1 MPVDVTR
8 IESDGGYSR
17 PFTMNEPPLEKT
29 PWYRSYRSQIFAAT
43 FLLVMVMGSILNF
56 IRPAVYRSEAVVLTT
71 VQTELDTAPRDVDLE
86 YVVIQQNLLTG
97 FKLLD
102 ATLKRTAENGIDN
115 RYLPADSFLF
125 ESMLAV
131 SLVPETNLVELSI
144 EGPNAQ
150 VLPVLINGL
159 ITTYSDLRNE
169 AIALTVT
176 NTNESLTEQKLL
188 LEQKILEKRDE
199 IDYYRT
205 EHNILSLAR
214 DENQVY
220 ARLTGLT
227 ESLNKASEEVVTAE
241 ARRDAIHAAL
251 ARGEP
256 VVPASEERSLTAL
269 EVKQQRLQG
278 ELAELDSRY
287 TREYMARRPSM
298 QGVIQQ
304 LADVEKQI
312 KQKISVGKKL
322 VLSQIER
329 EYEAAV
335 IAQQSI
341 QQQLD
346 DHKQT
351 AIEFSAR
358 FAEHEAMKEELLQ
371 LEASSRE
378 LLQRLTSIEIKQQQ
392 RYPQIEV
399 IESGYLP
406 TRSIRPDYWRDTGLL
421 FLLSFFLGLAAI
433 WFYEFVRR
441 SGKDDETSAPVQ
453 PNIFAMTEAR
463 LPSFPT
469 DMLEQASGPVSAL
482 PEPESGPEPEISEL
496 DLYKMDRLLEAADLE
511 TQQVIALLLSGFTLA
526 ELVALSLD
534 NIHGENGEYFVTGS
548 DSRVIQLS
556 AAVANLLEKTEAA
569 PFWLRSN
576 EPCSTEQ
583 LEALISCAAVDAGI
597 ERPIIDS
604 AIIRHSYI
612 SYLIREGIK
621 LSELAKLVGA
631 LSPVKRAEYGKF
643 SPPGA
648 GLTVDQINPVYPAL
662 QNGIAQKE

>member
-8 IESDGGYSR
+8 IGSAGDYSS
-17 PFTMNEPPLEKT
+17 PFTMSQPPLEKT
-29 PWYRSYRSQIFAAT
+29 PWHRSYRSQIFAAT
-43 FLLVMVMGSILNF
+43 FLLVMVVGSILNF
-56 IRPAVYRSEAVVLTT
+56 ARPAIYRSEAVVLTT

-86 YVVIQQNLLTG
+86 YVVIQQKLLTG
-97 FKLLD
+97 LKLLD
-102 ATLKRTAENGIDN
+102 ETLKRAAETGVD
-115 RYLPADSFLF
+115 YHDLPADSFQF

-144 EGPNAQ
+144 EGPHAQ
-150 VLPVLINGL
+150 ALPVLINGL
-159 ITTYSDLRNE
+159 ITTYSELRNE
-169 AIALTVT
+169 AIALSVT

-188 LEQKILEKRDE
+188 LEQKILKKRDD
-199 IDYYRT
+199 IDDYRA

-220 ARLTGLT
+220 ARLGGLT
-227 ESLNKASEEVVTAE
+227 ESLNKASEEVVTAK
-241 ARRDAIHAAL
+241 ARRNAIHAAL

-256 VVPASEERSLTAL
+256 VVPAGEEQSLTVL
-269 EVKQQRLQG
+269 EVTQQRLQG

-298 QGVIQQ
+298 QAVIQQ

-312 KQKISVGKKL
+312 KQKISVGKKR

-346 DHKQT
+346 EHKQK

-378 LLQRLTSIEIKQQQ
+378 LLQRLTSIDIKQQQ

-406 TRSIRPDYWRDTGLL
+406 TRSVRPDYWRDTGLL
-421 FLLSFFLGLAAI
+421 FLVAFFLGLAAI

-441 SGKDDETSAPVQ
+441 SGKDDEPPAPVQ

-463 LPSFPT
+463 LPSYPA
-469 DMLEQASGPVSAL
+469 DLLEQGHRPVSTL
-482 PEPESGPEPEISEL
+482 PEPDSKPEPEEIVEL

-511 TQQVIALLLSGFTLA
+511 TQQVIALVLSGFTLA

-534 NIHGENGEYFVTGS
+534 DIHVENDKYFITGS
-548 DSRVIQLS
+548 DNRVIRLS
-556 AAVANLLEKTEAA
+556 AAVANLLEQTEGA
-569 PFWLRSN
+569 PFWLQKN

-583 LEALISCAAVDAGI
+583 LEALLRCAAVDAGI
-597 ERPIIDS
+597 DRPVIDS
-604 AIIRHSYI
+604 ETIRHSYI
-612 SYLIREGIK
+612 GYLVREGIK
-621 LSELAKLVGA
+621 LSELAKLVGV
-631 LSPVKRAEYGKF
+631 LSPVKRAEYAKF

-648 GLTVDQINPVYPAL
+648 GLVVDQINPVYPAL
-662 QNGIAQKE
+662 QNGIV